1 MFYIIRNCSY
11 NIEKI
16 NTKLITSDGNLS

>member
-1 MFYIIRNCSY
+1 MHNCSY